1 MTRSPLSSLDKK
13 LAKIKKSI
21 ESKTANQ
28 NKLADSS
35 RNLSENTVTKSHAL
49 SRAYYR
55 LNLGEKRVMESLISR
70 LHPLRS
76 DNDLQDIE
84 LTATD
89 YARTYNVNPKHAY
102 RDLSDAV
109 DGLVRKVISTTDDDR
124 YSLRQTPLMSDAGYI
139 KHEGRIVCTL
149 NPRIVPHL
157 IGLREKFSSYSLA
170 NAVNFK
176 SSYTWRLYEILV
188 SWAQPKSDT
197 GGRFCGWFDLDT
209 DELRKMLGVPE
220 SYNYGRFNKSVLDT
234 VIRELYEKSNI
245 VLQVTPKKTG
255 RKITSLSI
263 SFMESDQLRLL

>member
-1 MTRSPLSSLDKK
+1 MAKSALDKQ
-13 LAKIKKSI
+13 LAKIRNSI
-21 ESKTANQ
+21 GAKTANK
-28 NKLADSS
+28 NKLTDAS
-35 RNLSENTVTKSHAL
+35 RNLTQNTVTKSHAL

-55 LNLGEKRVMESLISR
+55 LNLGEKRVMESLVSR

-109 DGLVRKVISTTDDDR
+109 NGLVRKVISTTDDDR

-157 IGLREKFSSYSLA
+157 IGLREKFSSYTLA

-176 SSYTWRLYEILV
+176 SSYTWRFYEILV

-197 GGRFCGWFDLDT
+197 DGRFCGWFDLAT

-234 VIRELYEKSNI
+234 IIRELYEKSNI

-263 SFMESDQLRLL
+263 SFIESDQLRLL